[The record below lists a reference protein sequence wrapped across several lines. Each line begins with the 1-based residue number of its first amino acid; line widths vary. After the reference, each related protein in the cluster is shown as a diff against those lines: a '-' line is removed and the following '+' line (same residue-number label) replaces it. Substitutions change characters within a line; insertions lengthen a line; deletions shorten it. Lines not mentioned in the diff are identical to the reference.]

1 MSSDA
6 PAPGWYPD
14 PAGNQGQRY
23 WDGRAWTEHVSAGT
37 WAGGISQPALP
48 EGARVNTVFIWLYV
62 LLPLVSL
69 VVSLL
74 QNPVGQAQEAM
85 RRALEHPGV
94 ATPPVANPAALIAQL
109 LGLVL
114 FAAGVLLAYFD
125 WAALKRIGVV
135 RPFHWA
141 FAFIPAPVY
150 IIGRTVVLH
159 RRVRRGYAPLWVYI
173 ALTVLGIVV
182 GIVEV
187 AQVFATLEPLLR
199 QAGSTAGTGA

>member
-37 WAGGISQPALP
+37 WAAGISQPALP
-48 EGARVNTVFIWLYV
+48 DGARVNTVFIWLYV

-69 VVSLL
+69 VASVL
-74 QNPVGQAQEAM
+74 QDPAGRMQEAV
-85 RRALEHPGV
+85 RRGLEHPGV
-94 ATPPVANPAALIAQL
+94 TTTPVASPGVLLAQL

-114 FAAGVLLAYFD
+114 YAAGVVLAYFD
-125 WAALKRIGVV
+125 WSALKRIGIV

-159 RRVRRGYAPLWVYI
+159 RRVHKGYAPLWVYI

-182 GIVEV
+182 GVVELV
-187 AQVFATLEPLLR
+187 QVFAALEPVLR
-199 QAGSTAGTGA
+199 EIRSTAGTNA